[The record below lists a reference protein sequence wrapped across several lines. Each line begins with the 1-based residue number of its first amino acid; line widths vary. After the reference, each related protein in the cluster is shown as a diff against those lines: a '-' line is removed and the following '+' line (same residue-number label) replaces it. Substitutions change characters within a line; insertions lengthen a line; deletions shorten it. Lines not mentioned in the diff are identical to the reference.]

1 MMAAT
6 ASAIASSPSR
16 RAMPA
21 IVARGIGK
29 SFFGTAALE
38 GVDFTVAHGE
48 VHGLV
53 GKNGAGKSTF
63 LKILSGAQPPDSG
76 TITLGGRTFSALNPA
91 EARAA
96 GIAVV
101 YQNPELHP
109 DLTVAANIF
118 LGAEQRT
125 RLGLIDDSA
134 MLREAAAL
142 VGRLG
147 LALPVER
154 RLGDL
159 DIADRQQVAIAKAVR
174 EEATLLL
181 LDEPTAALNK
191 TQTEF
196 LFRLIRNLSAG
207 GMAIVYISHHL
218 DEVLAVSDRV
228 SVLRN
233 GRLVGVV
240 DAAAIDKERL
250 IAMIVG
256 GAVEAAPVVRGAP
269 VGGTPY
275 LTLRSIQLP
284 GQLADVSLDLARGEI
299 LGLTGLAGAGA
310 GAIAAVIAGTEPGY
324 RGAMTLAGEPYA
336 PRSVGDAV
344 NRGVAYVPEDMRKGG
359 LAMFLST
366 AANMTLAGLDNVA
379 TAGWLDLKRERA
391 SATALIAQF
400 NLVPPDP
407 EREVRFLSGG
417 NQRKALLGRA
427 VFANAGLL
435 VLEEPTQGVDVEAR
449 RQIHERLRNLAA
461 AGTSIVFVS
470 TDLDELIVVAD
481 RIVVLRNGHIGEE
494 LQPAGLTPDRL
505 LAAIQSSAPLPE
517 GHGGE

>member
-1 MMAAT
+1 MIAAAASAT
-6 ASAIASSPSR
+6 ATSPSQD
-16 RAMPA
+16 AMPA

-29 SFFGTAALE
+29 TFFGTAALE
-38 GVDFTVAHGE
+38 GVDFTVARGE

-76 TITLGGRTFSALNPA
+76 TIMLGGRTFRALNPV
-91 EARAA
+91 EAYAA

-118 LGAEQRT
+118 LGAEQRA
-125 RLGLIDDSA
+125 RFGLIDDRA
-134 MLREAAAL
+134 MFREAAAL
-142 VGRLG
+142 VARLG
-147 LALPVER
+147 LALPVES

-174 EEATLLL
+174 EKATVLL

-191 TQTEF
+191 AQTEF

-240 DAAAIDKERL
+240 DAATIDKERL

-256 GAVEAAPVVRGAP
+256 GAVEKAPIERRAP
-269 VGGTPY
+269 AGGTPY
-275 LTLRSIQLP
+275 LTLRSLHLP
-284 GQLADVSLDLARGEI
+284 GQLVDASLDLARGEI

-310 GAIAAVIAGTEPGY
+310 GAIAAIIAGTEPGY
-324 RGAMTLAGEPYA
+324 AGAMTLGGEPYA
-336 PRSVGDAV
+336 PRTVRDAV
-344 NRGVAYVPEDMRKGG
+344 RRGVAYVPEEMRTRG

-366 AANMTLAGLDNVA
+366 AANMTLAGLGSLA

-391 SATALIAQF
+391 SATALIGQF
-400 NLVPPDP
+400 GLVPPDP

-449 RQIHERLRNLAA
+449 RQIHERLRSLAA

-481 RIVVLRNGHIGEE
+481 RIVVLRSGRIGDE
-494 LQPAGLTPDRL
+494 LQPAGLTPERL
-505 LAAIQSSAPLPE
+505 LAAIQSSVPE
-517 GHGGE
+517 GQGGE